1 MPPQAEHEHA
11 RDRLGAYAL
20 VAAQLRLDLRGA
32 KAGARVRCLRVRGVR
47 VRVRGVRVRGVRVRG
62 VRVGVRGVRVGV
74 SGGGRGGGRERR
86 ALRPLECS

>member
-1 MPPQAEHEHA
+1 VPPQAEHEHA

-47 VRVRGVRVRGVRVRG
+47 VRVRGVRVRGVRV
-62 VRVGVRGVRVGV
+62 GVRGVRVGV
-74 SGGGRGGGRERR
+74 SRGGEGGREGEASAEAVRV
-86 ALRPLECS
+86 